1 MVGEALFG
9 KVLDNDINVQIEK
22 TKQHFFFYDVRLSH
36 FQFVWLSFLLSPSSP
51 PGFFCALANE
61 ATGGQFF
68 SGSRVKQCRTESE
81 VEAEGKKRRNERER
95 KSRRDHP
102 PTPTPVPASPSPSSR
117 LRSPLPRRH
126 YSRSAG
132 QHYFGALMSIQL
144 LNDVESFETNG
155 VLVVK

>member
-1 MVGEALFG
+1 MGLVGEALFG

-102 PTPTPVPASPSPSSR
+102 PHPHPRPCLPFPVIPPPESITQATLLTLGRPTLLWSINVHPAP
-117 LRSPLPRRH
+117 
-126 YSRSAG
+126 
-132 QHYFGALMSIQL
+132 
-144 LNDVESFETNG
+144 
-155 VLVVK
+155 